1 MKLASA
7 LARKKASVTIAGD
20 GSLREGL
27 ARRFT
32 GISDH
37 WTVSL
42 SDPIP
47 NLSQKL
53 ADFDL
58 VLMPSRFE
66 GLPLLA
72 IEALLTGLPVV
83 ASDADG
89 LNEVVNSDDPLSTQ
103 VEDVHGTAQVLANA
117 IDRIEMHT
125 SRVRTNR
132 SAMMRKFGRD
142 RMGDSYRQVYREMLQ
157 DR

>member
-1 MKLASA
+1 M
-7 LARKKASVTIAGD
+7 
-20 GSLREGL
+20 
-27 ARRFT
+27 
-32 GISDH
+32 
-37 WTVSL
+37 
-42 SDPIP
+42 
-47 NLSQKL
+47 
-53 ADFDL
+53 
-58 VLMPSRFE
+58 
-66 GLPLLA
+66 
-72 IEALLTGLPVV
+72 LTGLPVV

-125 SRVRTNR
+125 SRVRANR